1 MGTPAG
7 PPSCVLTRRLSH
19 ERNPNQATHA
29 DDGRQHP
36 NHSEPLRIGVAPRSD
51 FVSVRHLV
59 CYPAF
64 DSSILLRRK
73 LIRQQL

>member
-1 MGTPAG
+1 MKLL
-7 PPSCVLTRRLSH
+7 LTFLAFGRWLSH
-19 ERNPNQATHA
+19 KRNPNQATYA

-59 CYPAF
+59 VF
-64 DSSILLRRK
+64 
-73 LIRQQL
+73 